1 MLKENTTDIRKER
14 HEITQEDFTPNHIL
28 ELFASDFFSDD
39 FKDKDK
45 VFVDNSCG
53 NGNMLIFVI
62 SNKLNNDISYI
73 DTLESVY
80 GIDLMEDNIRECHER
95 IKQLLIDRNIDFDE
109 SKVDEILNEHI
120 VCYDALDWNYKEW
133 KPNFKIEHTPLF

>member
-14 HEITQEDFTPNHIL
+14 HELTQEDFTPKHIL

-45 VFVDNSCG
+45 KFVDNSCG

-62 SNKLNNDISYI
+62 SNKLDNGLSYI
-73 DTLESVY
+73 ETLNTIY
-80 GIDLMEDNIRECHER
+80 GIDLMEDNINECHYR
-95 IKQLLIDRNIDFDE
+95 IKQLLIDRNISFDE
-109 SKVDEILNEHI
+109 SEVDKILKEHI
-120 VCYDALDWNYKEW
+120 VCYDALDWNYNEW
-133 KPNFKIEHTPLF
+133 RPNFKIIDTPLF